1 MRIRITRCTGWVLLL
16 AIWMAWGPVSAE
28 QSYDRGVLW
37 SVTSPEGKS
46 SHLLGTIHSSDPAV
60 LNLDQTVRKAFAGST
75 RYVME
80 LIPDTRAITQMQSS
94 MLYAADEQL
103 KDALTPELYGKV
115 VRAMAKRGVPE
126 AATIRMRPWTL
137 LVTLNMPAEGS
148 GLILDNLL
156 YQQAVNAGKPLLGLE
171 TVDEQ
176 LAVLTDW
183 PKEKII
189 SWLEE
194 TVDNLDQIESMLQ
207 ELLQAW
213 LDRDLARLQQ
223 VAMEMEFGDDADY
236 QEFMLRLVDQR
247 NRRMVERMLS
257 SLEEGGAFVAI
268 GALHLPGEKGVLKLL
283 HEQGYQLKV
292 VY

>member
-16 AIWMAWGPVSAE
+16 VIWMAWGPVSAE

>member
-1 MRIRITRCTGWVLLL
+1 
-16 AIWMAWGPVSAE
+16 MAWGPVSAE

-94 MLYAADEQL
+94 MLYGADEQL

-183 PKEKII
+183 PNEKII

>member
-94 MLYAADEQL
+94 MLYGADEQL

-183 PKEKII
+183 PNEKII